1 MEQTGAPK
9 PLVRLELGSR
19 YTLALSPRRLV
30 AAAVM
35 ALLLVGCAWV
45 IWQGDAL
52 EKNSYG
58 WLVLVANAGMPLIG
72 VGLGLILA
80 PTPRPTDF
88 SGIAAI
94 AVDDVAELNR
104 STNALISSLNTL
116 ISSDELTTM
125 PGTKLRL
132 VSIQEELRRH
142 LYVLCRPLVVVWHD
156 RSLFLTIPDR
166 RGQVHGGGVSVGDP
180 SVVGSGGQGW

>member
-132 VSIQEELRRH
+132 VSIQEELRRQ
-142 LYVLCRPLVVVWHD
+142 LYVLLREISRWSQIAPGAEDEIVKGRQSSAAIL
-156 RSLFLTIPDR
+156 RKLEREQGIEPDN
-166 RGQVHGGGVSVGDP
+166 
-180 SVVGSGGQGW
+180 